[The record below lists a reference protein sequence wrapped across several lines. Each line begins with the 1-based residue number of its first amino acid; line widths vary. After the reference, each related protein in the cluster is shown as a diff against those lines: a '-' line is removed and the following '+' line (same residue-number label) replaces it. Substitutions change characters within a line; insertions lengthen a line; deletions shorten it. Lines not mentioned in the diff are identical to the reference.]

1 MTLQALLV
9 SKDDNSADILSRVL
23 AGFAVAV
30 ERFSDPEIAL
40 HRFAEQRFD
49 SLIVDFDEPEIA
61 TQLLQTVAK
70 PTTGVL
76 VTIALLSNESNVR
89 EVLKTG
95 AKFIL
100 HKPFTAEQAAA
111 SLRAATALL
120 RRERRCSIRVPVQA
134 PVQLSLPGGDPIE
147 GIMLDLSQTGMDVL
161 AAQPLLPAA
170 LIGLRF
176 TLPDGSMEVDA
187 HGEVAWANPNGQ
199 SGVRFLD
206 LPAAQLEALNVW
218 LLANSPDVPPEEA
231 EPVSLCKL
239 TDLSLGGCYIETE
252 SPFPEQAL
260 IDLCLKAAGMEI
272 HAEGMVRV
280 MHPASG
286 MGVEFPSRTSQQR
299 QTVSSFIEFLTSRPG
314 TMPELVISPKLLF
327 ADEAQFHH
335 PETSSE
341 DHLAEDHL
349 PEDHL
354 EDPLL
359 ELLRTGQSLT
369 RDQFLAELHRQRNS
383 EPVASS

>member
-9 SKDDNSADILSRVL
+9 SKDDNSADILSRTL

-30 ERFSDPEIAL
+30 ERFSEPEIAL
-40 HRFAEQRFD
+40 QRIAEQRFD
-49 SLIVDFDEPEIA
+49 SLIVDFDQPEVA
-61 TQLLQTVAK
+61 TKLLQSVTK
-70 PTTGVL
+70 PKTGVL
-76 VTIALLSNESNVR
+76 VTIALLSNENSVR

-111 SLRAATALL
+111 GLRAATALL
-120 RRERRCSIRVPVQA
+120 RRERRCAYRVPVQA

-176 TLPDGSMEVDA
+176 TLPDGSMEIDA

-199 SGVRFLD
+199 CGVRFLD
-206 LPAAQLEALNVW
+206 IPPAQVEPLNAW
-218 LLANSPDVPPEEA
+218 LQANSPEEPTEEA
-231 EPVSLCKL
+231 DPVSVCKL
-239 TDLSLGGCYIETE
+239 TDLSLGGCYVETE

-260 IDLCLKAAGMEI
+260 IDLCLKAGGMEI

-280 MHPASG
+280 MHPAFG
-286 MGVEFPSRTSQQR
+286 MGVEFPSRTQEQR
-299 QTVSSFIEFLTSRPG
+299 QTVASFIEFLTSRPG

-327 ADEAQFHH
+327 ADEAQFQHAQA
-335 PETSSE
+335 SS
-341 DHLAEDHL
+341 
-349 PEDHL
+349 EDHL

-359 ELLRTGQSLT
+359 ELLRNGQSLT
-369 RDQFLAELHRQRNS
+369 REQFRAELQRQRNP
-383 EPVASS
+383 EAVTP

>member
-49 SLIVDFDEPEIA
+49 SLIVDFDEPEVA
-61 TQLLQTVAK
+61 TQLLQTVTK

-76 VTIALLSNESNVR
+76 VTIALLSNESCVR

-120 RRERRCSIRVPVQA
+120 RRERRSSVRVPVQA
-134 PVQLSLPGGDPIE
+134 PVQLSLPAGDPIE
-147 GIMLDLSQTGMDVL
+147 GIMLDLSQSGMDVL
-161 AAQPLLPAA
+161 AAQPLFPAA

-176 TLPDGSMEVDA
+176 TLPDSSMEVDA

-206 LPAAQLEALNVW
+206 LPAAQLEALNAW
-218 LLANSPDVPPEEA
+218 LLVNSPEAPPEEA
-231 EPVSLCKL
+231 EPDSVCKL

-286 MGVEFPSRTSQQR
+286 MGVEFPSRTSEQR

-327 ADEAQFHH
+327 ADEAQFQHTD
-335 PETSSE
+335 TS
-341 DHLAEDHL
+341 A
-349 PEDHL
+349 EDHL

-369 RDQFLAELHRQRNS
+369 RDQFLAELHRQRKS
-383 EPVASS
+383 EPVASN

>member
-9 SKDDNSADILSRVL
+9 SKDDNSADILSRTL

-30 ERFSDPEIAL
+30 ERFSEPEIAL
-40 HRFAEQRFD
+40 HRLAEQRFD
-49 SLIVDFDEPEIA
+49 SLIVDFDQPEVA
-61 TQLLQTVAK
+61 TQLLQSVTK
-70 PTTGVL
+70 PKTGVL
-76 VTIALLSNESNVR
+76 VTIALLSNESSVR

-120 RRERRCSIRVPVQA
+120 RRERRCAYRVPVQA

-176 TLPDGSMEVDA
+176 TLPDGSVEIDA

-206 LPAAQLEALNVW
+206 IPPEQVEPLNAW
-218 LLANSPDVPPEEA
+218 LQANSPEEPPEEA
-231 EPVSLCKL
+231 GPVSVCKL
-239 TDLSLGGCYIETE
+239 TDLSLGGCYVETE

-260 IDLCLKAAGMEI
+260 IDLCLKAGGMEI

-286 MGVEFPSRTSQQR
+286 MGVEFPSRTPEQR
-299 QTVSSFIEFLTSRPG
+299 QTVASFIEFLTSRPG

-327 ADEAQFHH
+327 ADEAQFQNT
-335 PETSSE
+335 EVSS
-341 DHLAEDHL
+341 
-349 PEDHL
+349 EDHL

-359 ELLRTGQSLT
+359 ELLRNGQSLT
-369 RDQFLAELHRQRNS
+369 REQFRAELQRQRNPEAVTS
-383 EPVASS
+383 

>member
-1 MTLQALLV
+1 MTLHALLV

-49 SLIVDFDEPEIA
+49 SLIVDFDEPEVA
-61 TQLLQTVAK
+61 TQLLQTVTK

-76 VTIALLSNESNVR
+76 VTIALLSNESCVR

-120 RRERRCSIRVPVQA
+120 RRERRSSVRVPVQA
-134 PVQLSLPGGDPIE
+134 PVQLSLPAGDPIE
-147 GIMLDLSQTGMDVL
+147 GIMLDLSQSGMDVL
-161 AAQPLLPAA
+161 AAQPLFPAA

-176 TLPDGSMEVDA
+176 TLPASSMEVDA

-206 LPAAQLEALNVW
+206 LPAAQLEALNAW
-218 LLANSPDVPPEEA
+218 LLVNSPEVPPEEA

-286 MGVEFPSRTSQQR
+286 MGVEFPSRTSEQR

-327 ADEAQFHH
+327 ADEAQFQHTD
-335 PETSSE
+335 TS
-341 DHLAEDHL
+341 A
-349 PEDHL
+349 EDHL

-383 EPVASS
+383 EPVASN